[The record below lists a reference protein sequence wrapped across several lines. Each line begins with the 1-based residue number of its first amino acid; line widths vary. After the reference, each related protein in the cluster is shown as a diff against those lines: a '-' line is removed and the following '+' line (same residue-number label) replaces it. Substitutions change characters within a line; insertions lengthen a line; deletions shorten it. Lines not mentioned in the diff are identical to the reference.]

1 MVEKKVGD
9 RSLISGTRDF
19 CTKLYQ
25 VSKLRAGDVVM
36 MMMMMMMNR
45 TCGSRGLTSAGK
57 RLPAAIVL
65 VSFGSLALNAKTI
78 EKWTA
83 VTAT

>member
-36 MMMMMMMNR
+36 MMMMMNR
-45 TCGSRGLTSAGK
+45 TCGCRGLTSAGK

-65 VSFGSLALNAKTI
+65 VSFGFLALNAKTI
-78 EKWTA
+78 EKWTT